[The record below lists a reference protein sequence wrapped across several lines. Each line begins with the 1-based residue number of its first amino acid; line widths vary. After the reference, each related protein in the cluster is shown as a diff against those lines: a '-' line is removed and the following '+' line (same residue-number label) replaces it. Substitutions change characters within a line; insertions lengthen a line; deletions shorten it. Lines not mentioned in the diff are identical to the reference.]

1 MVDAS
6 PSLAKRL
13 LDAGVAKGG
22 HAYDLAN
29 GRRIP
34 NPALAVRIFRALGVK
49 LGPVANLSDE
59 EIAVLEKMHG

>member
-1 MVDAS
+1 MNDAT

-29 GRRIP
+29 KRRIP
-34 NPALAVRIFRALGVK
+34 NPALAVRIYRAVGVK
-49 LGPVANLSDE
+49 LGPIADLSDD

>member
-1 MVDAS
+1 MNDAT

-34 NPALAVRIFRALGVK
+34 NAPLALRIFRAVGVK
-49 LGPVANLSDE
+49 LGPVANLSDD